1 MFLTSPAIKSQYPK
15 PIRYGEPRL
24 DILYC
29 NLYINISAGKGLNI
43 TEQEANQ
50 TFEVL
55 TGTVDE
61 VVYKNT
67 ENGYIVLTMD
77 VDGAPETVVGTLGD
91 IVEGESLRLHGTY
104 VSNAKYGRQFKAVT
118 CERTLP
124 TTPSEIRKYL
134 GSGIIKGVGPALA
147 KKIVDNLGEQSLQII
162 ESDPMRL
169 SELNGVTPDKALY
182 ISSEFRRLCGMKSI
196 VEFLQKYEISPVT
209 ASLVWKNYE
218 EDSVSLVRENPYL
231 LCEAGIDV
239 DFGIADKIAADMGLD
254 FWSMNRVKAGTAY
267 VLRQNS
273 YAGHTCLPREMLCER
288 VCTVLGVRE
297 DIFDDALCQGL
308 DEGVFTQLE
317 TDRRIYIYLT
327 EYYRA
332 ENYISEKIAIMLK
345 LSAPLEKDFSEE
357 IAGVEWTEGI
367 TYEDLQ
373 KAAINA
379 ALGNNLFILTGGPG
393 TGKTTTLN
401 AVIRICKSK
410 GKKLCLA
417 APTGRAAKRMS
428 DLTEQ
433 PAKTIHRLL
442 EVDFAKDNT
451 TKFKHNELNPLNA
464 DVVIIDEMSMVDTL
478 LFEAL
483 LRAVKPESKLI
494 MVGDSNQLPS
504 VGAGNV
510 LRDLI
515 ATRLIPTVELKEIF
529 RQAAQSLIVT
539 NAHKIVRGELP
550 ELDERKKDFFFMP
563 CATDEETARL
573 VVSLVATRLPKSYG
587 YNPFDDIQILSP
599 TKLGAAGTREL
610 NRALQLAL
618 NPPAHNKKEVKFFDT
633 SFRMGDKVMQ
643 IKNDYDVSW
652 EKKSGETGLG
662 IYNGDIGI
670 IKDVDT
676 RSGML
681 TIDFDGRIAKYAS
694 EMLNKLE
701 HAYAVTIHKSQGSE
715 YRAVVMPL
723 TAVSDNLLYRNLLYT
738 GITRAKENIILV
750 GTREVVARM
759 VGNDRKTRRYSCMN
773 WLLSEKTR

>member
-1 MFLTSPAIKSQYPK
+1 M
-15 PIRYGEPRL
+15 
-24 DILYC
+24 
-29 NLYINISAGKGLNI
+29 
-43 TEQEANQ
+43 TEREVNRAL
-50 TFEVL
+50 EVL
-55 TGTVDE
+55 SGTVDE
-61 VVYKNT
+61 VVYKNA

-77 VDGAPETVVGTLGD
+77 VDGAPETVVGSLGD
-91 IVEGESLRLHGTY
+91 IVEGESLRLHGSY

-134 GSGIIKGVGPALA
+134 GSGIIKGMGPALA
-147 KKIVDNLGEQSLQII
+147 KKIVDNFGEQSLAII
-162 ESDPMRL
+162 ESDPIRL
-169 SELNGVTPDKALY
+169 SELNGITPDKALY
-182 ISSEFRRLCGMKSI
+182 ISGEFRRLCGMKSI
-196 VEFLQKYEISPVT
+196 VEFLQKYEISPVV
-209 ASLVWKNYE
+209 AALVWKNYE

-231 LCEAGIDV
+231 LCESGIDV

-254 FWSMNRVKAGTAY
+254 FWSMNRIKAGTSY

-273 YAGHTCLPREMLCER
+273 YAGHTCLPRESLCER
-288 VCTVLGVRE
+288 VCSVLGVRE
-297 DIFDDALCQGL
+297 DVFDDALCKGL
-308 DEGVFTQLE
+308 DEGIFSALE
-317 TDRRIYIYLT
+317 TDRRVYIYLS
-327 EYYRA
+327 EYFRA
-332 ENYISEKIAIMLK
+332 ENYISEKIAIMLR

-401 AVIRICKSK
+401 AVIQICKSK

-428 DLTEQ
+428 DLTGQ

-442 EVDFAKDNT
+442 EVDFAKENT

-539 NAHKIVRGELP
+539 NAHKIVRGEVP
-550 ELDERKKDFFFMP
+550 ELNERKKDFFFMP
-563 CATDEETARL
+563 CATDEETAQL
-573 VVSLVATRLPKSYG
+573 VVNLVTARLPKSYG

-618 NPPAHNKKEVKFFDT
+618 NPPARNKKEVKFFDIA
-633 SFRMGDKVMQ
+633 FRMGDKVMQ
-643 IKNDYDVSW
+643 IKNDYDVLW
-652 EKKSGETGLG
+652 KKSSGETGMG

-681 TIDFDGRIAKYAS
+681 TIDFDGRVANYAS

-750 GTREVVARM
+750 GSREVVAKM
-759 VGNDRKTRRYSCMN
+759 VANDRKTRRYSCMN
-773 WLLSEKTR
+773 WLLNEKMR